1 MNMWMLTEGKGLLG
15 PVFADEN
22 NFNDLQQLIFMKRPN
37 HCEYKFLY
45 LSLRN
50 LPGQTFHG

>member
-1 MNMWMLTEGKGLLG
+1 MLTEGKGLLG

-45 LSLRN
+45 LSLRS
-50 LPGQTFHG
+50 LPGQTFYG